1 MNISI
6 DENIAKVH
14 ATMNELRAELLRLE
28 GTLRTLQNMKDMGV
42 TVIDIKQEGVLESKE
57 VVENV
62 QGGQ

>member
-14 ATMNELRAELLRLE
+14 TTMNELRAELLRLE